1 MYIFIFICICV
12 FCHSIAFSCKKSL
25 SKWVVRLGY
34 FLAKSNVYT
43 DTSIKQAI
51 DVIKLNLILLL
62 LKEHRQEN
70 RPFRHIER
78 TTIIDEIASSKRPPS
93 ANRRKTKKS
102 FHSFFHSRNQGLLV
116 KKLRNK
122 EKVTAWK
129 MARWLSGVLAKL
141 PCLESA
147 TALCL
152 LS

>member
-1 MYIFIFICICV
+1 MTSCPYKPLTCQTLKGIFSFICICV

-34 FLAKSNVYT
+34 FLAKSDVYT

-93 ANRRKTKKS
+93 ANRRKTKKKFS
-102 FHSFFHSRNQGLLV
+102 FIFPIKFDDCQIG
-116 KKLRNK
+116 K
-122 EKVTAWK
+122 
-129 MARWLSGVLAKL
+129 
-141 PCLESA
+141 
-147 TALCL
+147 
-152 LS
+152 